1 MTKTRRTIPLLA
13 IASVLALA
21 ACGGDDDVATSS
33 TGDQPTAAD
42 VDGKTYVVTKATGLT
57 LPADTKLQLDF
68 ADGNVGMSGGCNQFS
83 ATYDIVDGVL
93 VLEGPLGGTEM
104 ACEKPRMK
112 LDADASTLLAASP
125 QVSIDDDTLVLATAQ
140 TSVTLQAS

>member
-1 MTKTRRTIPLLA
+1 MATSGCP
-13 IASVLALA
+13 A
-21 ACGGDDDVATSS
+21 AATSS
-33 TGDQPTAAD
+33 
-42 VDGKTYVVTKATGLT
+42 
-57 LPADTKLQLDF
+57 
-68 ADGNVGMSGGCNQFS
+68 S

-140 TSVTLQAS
+140 TSVTLHAS